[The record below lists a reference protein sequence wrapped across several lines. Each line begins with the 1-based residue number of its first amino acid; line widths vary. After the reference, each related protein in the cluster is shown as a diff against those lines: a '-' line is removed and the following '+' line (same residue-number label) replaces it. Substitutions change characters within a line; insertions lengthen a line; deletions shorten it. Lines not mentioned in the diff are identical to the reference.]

1 MFSGGIEK
9 DPGMK
14 WVNRYD
20 DGKQLY
26 NVKILMKTI
35 TRKWSDNHDKGNK
48 SNNSHE
54 MHNFNKIYHKMQV
67 HTSSK
72 ILSPKTNPSKST
84 CKNVKITNNIISE
97 RVFKIKVSPMGVFVL
112 RVFIQ

>member
-1 MFSGGIEK
+1 
-9 DPGMK
+9 
-14 WVNRYD
+14 
-20 DGKQLY
+20 
-26 NVKILMKTI
+26 
-35 TRKWSDNHDKGNK
+35 
-48 SNNSHE
+48 
-54 MHNFNKIYHKMQV
+54 MQV
-67 HTSSK
+67 NTSSK